1 MALDLIP
8 ILEAVRPIVDGLRVD
23 RIRWTVAPDGVRDD
37 VLDLSTLELTAA
49 GRVVVWEGP
58 CSIVARNPGGQTT
71 QAHIAEGGHDE
82 WAGRYTVKQPLSA
95 VDIPPAAEGEML
107 ASRDP
112 WLVGKTLICIGP
124 TGKTYGLSRAIEAE
138 LRQGG

>member
-37 VLDLSTLELTAA
+37 VLDLSTLELTPA

>member
-1 MALDLIP
+1 MALDLIG
-8 ILEAVRPIVDGLRVD
+8 ILRGVQPIVDGLKID
-23 RIRWTVAPDGVRDD
+23 RIRWTVAPDGVQDD
-37 VLDLSTLELTAA
+37 TLDPSTLVLTPV
-49 GRVVVWEGP
+49 GRIVVWEGP
-58 CSIVARNPGGQTT
+58 CTVLARNPGGQTT
-71 QAHIAEGGHDE
+71 ETHLAEGGHDE
-82 WAGRYTVKQPLSA
+82 WSGRYTVKHPLSA
-95 VDIPPAAEGEML
+95 TDIPPAAEGEML